1 MVGTKQTLMLRSK
14 AAKGFTLLELLV
26 VSILM
31 VIVVLITAQF
41 WMWFSPSLDE
51 MVGRLHL
58 LREGRIITQ
67 NFAADFGSTVGAT
80 PVGEDRIVLC
90 KDGGPNPDGI
100 ASFAAPDVLVDY
112 YLSGS
117 KLLRNDISTGA
128 DFAVADNVSA
138 FTVEEISPTVI
149 RISLDLQCSTASR
162 QMIFYWDKPTP

>member
-1 MVGTKQTLMLRSK
+1 VTGTKKTLILRGK

-41 WMWFSPSLDE
+41 WMWFSPSLNE
-51 MVGRLHL
+51 MIGRWHL
-58 LREGRIITQ
+58 LREGRLITQ

-90 KDGGPNPDGI
+90 KDSGPNPNGTADW
-100 ASFAAPDVLVDY
+100 AAPDVLVDY
-112 YLSGS
+112 YFSGG
-117 KLLRNDISTGA
+117 KLQRNDISTGA

-138 FTVEEISPTVI
+138 FTVEQISPTSI

-162 QMIFYWDKPTP
+162 QLVFYWNKP